1 MMMEKGTVNSS
12 GEGKHCTQKFL
23 LCGLGVSVHF
33 PPEQEL
39 AAHVAFPLQQCRGKW
54 GESEGG
60 SAPLP

>member
-1 MMMEKGTVNSS
+1 MMTEKGTVNSS
-12 GEGKHCTQKFL
+12 GEGGHHTQKFL
-23 LCGLGVSVHF
+23 LCGLDVSAF

-39 AAHVAFPLQQCRGKW
+39 AARVAFPLQQRRGKRG